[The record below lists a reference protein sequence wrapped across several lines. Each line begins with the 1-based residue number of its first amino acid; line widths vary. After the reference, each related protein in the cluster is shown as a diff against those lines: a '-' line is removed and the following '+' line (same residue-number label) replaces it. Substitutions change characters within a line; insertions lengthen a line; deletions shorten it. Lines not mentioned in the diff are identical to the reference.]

1 MSYDNSQL
9 SNDESKED
17 WLEDSKRRMR
27 SMQSKEVLLAMDTPS
42 EISVCV
48 SIPMYLRSQGP
59 SLDFSELDDTPL
71 IPSEE
76 VKACSILNPNC
87 DSCQ

>member
-1 MSYDNSQL
+1 MSHDNPYL
-9 SNDESKED
+9 SNDESEED
-17 WLEDSKRRMR
+17 WLQESKQRMR

-42 EISVCV
+42 EVSVCV
-48 SIPMYLRSQGP
+48 SVPMYLRSQGP

-76 VKACSILNPNC
+76 VKACSILNPSC